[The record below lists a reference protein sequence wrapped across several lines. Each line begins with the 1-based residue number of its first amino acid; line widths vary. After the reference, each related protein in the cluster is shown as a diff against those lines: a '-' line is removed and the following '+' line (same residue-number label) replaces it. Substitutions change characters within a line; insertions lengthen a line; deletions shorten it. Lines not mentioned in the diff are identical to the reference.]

1 MQPKADTQIGLSQ
14 TVQQDT
20 TSGTEVR
27 EHMQLF
33 FNCQTVKCCVPQRSV
48 LGPLLFV
55 TVMMYRVQLIIALM

>member
-20 TSGTEVR
+20 TSGIEVTK
-27 EHMQLF
+27 HMQLF
-33 FNCQTVKCCVPQRSV
+33 LNCQTVKSCVPQRSV
-48 LGPLLFV
+48 LGPLQFV